1 MMPRMSPPLLM
12 SRMSPPL
19 VLLLV
24 AALVPRSGAE
34 FPALVYTDASQPS
47 PSRFTTP
54 PHNFTGNNGRLDT
67 FLCEISIIIM
77 NNDSHSRPPKEHN
90 AM

>member
-1 MMPRMSPPLLM
+1 MM

-19 VLLLV
+19 ILWLV

-47 PSRFTTP
+47 PSRFTSP
-54 PHNFTGNNGRLDT
+54 PHNFTGNNGRLDN
-67 FLCEISIIIM
+67 FYERYLLLS
-77 NNDSHSRPPKEHN
+77 
-90 AM
+90 